1 MQVRMSLIPDTNIE
15 DFLFKKLQTLPIFT
29 KVTNLNTLIASE
41 INQLKRG
48 QIPIF
53 YSDIFSTKILDIHHK
68 TVTHLIGTC

>member
-53 YSDIFSTKILDIHHK
+53 YSDIFSTKILDPHNK